1 MASIPAATLRAW
13 EKRYGI
19 PAPRRT
25 TSRYRLYSDEDV
37 AEIAWVKARVEEGV
51 PPRQA
56 AHLALERRQVA
67 LAAAAPTDAPAL
79 SADLKAATLAYDED
93 AVHEIT
99 RRAAAV
105 MAPHQVLRDVMMP
118 AIASIGRDWEAGL
131 VTVSQEHFA
140 SQLVR
145 RFAHRLMD
153 LYQTRTGA
161 PPVVCACAPGEQHE
175 IGLLA
180 VAIELRRRS
189 HPVVY
194 LGPSVPVDSA
204 LSTAEELRA
213 RVLVV
218 STTQEDHLEEWGQAR
233 DRVIRLS
240 DLSRP
245 TIVWGGPAA
254 GTAARL
260 GLPGPRAATV
270 DQAVEEVVRLS

>member
-1 MASIPAATLRAW
+1 MANIPAATLRAW

-25 TSRYRLYSDEDV
+25 ASRYRLYSDEDL

-56 AHLALERRQVA
+56 AHLALERRQ
-67 LAAAAPTDAPAL
+67 LASAPAAPTGAPAL
-79 SADLKAATLAYDED
+79 SADLKAAALAYDED

-99 RRAAAV
+99 RRAGAV
-105 MAPHQVLRDVMMP
+105 MAPHRVLRDVMMP
-118 AIASIGRDWEAGL
+118 AIASIGRDWESGL

-140 SQLVR
+140 SQLAR

-153 LYQTRTGA
+153 LYQSRTDA
-161 PPVVCACAPGEQHE
+161 APVVCVCAPGEQHE

-189 HPVVY
+189 HAVVY

-204 LSTAEELRA
+204 LSTAEGLRS
-213 RVLVV
+213 RVMIV
-218 STTQEDHLEEWGQAR
+218 SATLDDHLAPWGEAR
-233 DRVIRLS
+233 DRIARLS
-240 DLSRP
+240 DRSGP

-254 GTAARL
+254 ATADRL
-260 GLPGPRAATV
+260 GLPGPLATTV
-270 DQAVEEVVRLS
+270 EQAVDEIVKRA